1 MDSSSFV
8 EGVYVA
14 VYEGAID
21 DVVTLLSDSPGRA
34 PSPRIIAL
42 SEWYRALE
50 ASDAKHVEEV
60 IRLSVDLAVFGFLAV
75 LDGVRAVDNDATE
88 LTLLADGEPMN
99 EFGDFH
105 DRFRSLA
112 DGDET

>member
-8 EGVYVA
+8 EGIHTA

-21 DVVTLLSDSPGRA
+21 DVVTLLSVSSGRT
-34 PSPRIIAL
+34 PNPRLIAL
-42 SEWYRALE
+42 SDWYKALE
-50 ASDAKHVEEV
+50 ASDARRVEEV
-60 IRLSVDLAVFGFLAV
+60 IQLSVDLAVFGFLAV

-88 LTLLADGEPMN
+88 LTLLADGEPLN
-99 EFGDFH
+99 EFGDLH